1 MIDIEFGRHNSLL
14 RVKGIEILI
23 IQLKIIL
30 LLYTGKEKHWF
41 QYIGLFRMYITSYL
55 SLVC

>member
-1 MIDIEFGRHNSLL
+1 MIAIEVGRHNILL
-14 RVKGIEILI
+14 RIKGLEVLI
-23 IQLKIIL
+23 IQLRIIL

-41 QYIGLFRMYITSYL
+41 QYIGLFRMYITLHL